1 MIKSSLCTL
10 KVLNLRDNFIKQTA
24 AEQILD
30 ALKTNKSIVK
40 IHMDYNPIKQQIIVE
55 IDELCKRNRQ
65 IDEIN
70 QKNKNLIEL
79 KMKKMKAST
88 QKESLMNEIKELK
101 ILTDKALEEAS
112 ESMEKIEQLQK
123 YRKTSEEF
131 FTSMMPAVETA
142 LMGHTKD

>member
-1 MIKSSLCTL
+1 MIEIAKSFKENKKALSLKELDLSKCLIEEQHITVEFEEMIKSSLCTL

-40 IHMDYNPIKQQIIVE
+40 IHMDYNPIKQQMIVE

-88 QKESLMNEIKELK
+88 
-101 ILTDKALEEAS
+101 
-112 ESMEKIEQLQK
+112 
-123 YRKTSEEF
+123 
-131 FTSMMPAVETA
+131 
-142 LMGHTKD
+142 